1 MGLITWSR
9 HDTACK
15 FKAHCSKR
23 HYLVLHCNSCST
35 TKPIWHVNLT
45 TLFWGHNI
53 IYNTIGPW
61 ELELL
66 IYQAHAS
73 HLQSYLS
80 SILKSCISVKG
91 RSSLCS
97 LLERMMFLAPPVFS
111 SVSGHLQLPFGI
123 PNPMSATASVRQ
135 SFALNSKLASSALP
149 MDPNHRTV
157 CIVSFI

>member
-1 MGLITWSR
+1 MQVIFSPTYLPFLNPVSLL
-9 HDTACK
+9 
-15 FKAHCSKR
+15 KAA
-23 HYLVLHCNSCST
+23 
-35 TKPIWHVNLT
+35 P
-45 TLFWGHNI
+45 LF
-53 IYNTIGPW
+53 
-61 ELELL
+61 
-66 IYQAHAS
+66 AH
-73 HLQSYLS
+73 H
-80 SILKSCISVKG
+80 
-91 RSSLCS
+91 

>member
-61 ELELL
+61 ELGLL

-97 LLERMMFLAPPVFS
+97 SLTGKNDVPGTTCFLFSQRSLTIAIWNSQPHVCNCLSETVFR
-111 SVSGHLQLPFGI
+111 
-123 PNPMSATASVRQ
+123 T
-135 SFALNSKLASSALP
+135 KLKTSLFRS
-149 MDPNHRTV
+149 TYG
-157 CIVSFI
+157 S